1 MAGAAD
7 RRFGQILS
15 AVTHAGPAETDGA
28 LTIVLNKVSAASGAG
43 TLKIGDVSAPLMV
56 PERPELVP
64 VNFGLVNGE
73 AVETARHLR
82 WILQKDLN
90 GQDIYLIGPP
100 GPLRRRLAMLYSE
113 LRGREVEY
121 LCLSRD
127 TTESDLKQRR
137 EIVVGGSTSY
147 TDQAPVRAAINGRI
161 LILDGLERAERN
173 VLPTLNN
180 LLENREMTL
189 EDGRLLLA
197 AERYDEL
204 LEQYTAEELDVR
216 RLVRVSPY
224 FRVIA
229 LGLPVPIFPG
239 RSLDPPLRSRFQARS
254 VPAAEADSLARE
266 VLDYEW
272 SHDLSDEMLRKLI
285 SMTETLRIL
294 ERQSGGVAANLPH
307 LSDPVKQQ
315 QQRAPTIHR
324 HAFPARGT
332 VLIPNCAHAR
342 VCAQGAMRVARKLA
356 MFPDMAPAAAMNQA
370 YPHRIIA
377 KVDTG
382 MGDDDSNGRDVR
394 FSVALA

>member
-1 MAGAAD
+1 MGPPRSTGPAAD
-7 RRFGQILS
+7 RRFKALLDALAQ
-15 AVTHAGPAETDGA
+15 AGPAPEDASPLRISKT
-28 LTIVLNKVSAASGAG
+28 AAGGGRGG
-43 TLKIGDVSAPLMV
+43 TLRIGNVSAPLMV

-64 VNFGLVNGE
+64 TNFGLLNGE
-73 AVETARHLR
+73 AVDTARHLR

-100 GPLRRRLAMLYSE
+100 GPLRRRLAMLYCE
-113 LRGREVEY
+113 LRQREVEY

-137 EIVVGGSTSY
+137 EIIAGGSTSY

-204 LEQYTAEELDVR
+204 LEQYSVAELDQR
-216 RLVRVSPY
+216 RLVRVSPD

-254 VPAAEADSLARE
+254 VSAAEAESLAADI
-266 VLDYEW
+266 LDYEW
-272 SHDLSDEMLRKLI
+272 SNDLSDDMLRKLI
-285 SMTETLRIL
+285 VSSTL
-294 ERQSGGVAANLPH
+294 A
-307 LSDPVKQQ
+307 LSPVPSN
-315 QQRAPTIHR
+315 AHR
-324 HAFPARGT
+324 HTVCQAGCPHAHLTFSLARCF
-332 VLIPNCAHAR
+332 ISA
-342 VCAQGAMRVARKLA
+342 
-356 MFPDMAPAAAMNQA
+356 
-370 YPHRIIA
+370 
-377 KVDTG
+377 VD
-382 MGDDDSNGRDVR
+382 D
-394 FSVALA
+394 